1 MVISLWRHTLIRA
14 SGCTLN
20 RGEQTCLVAAAPFVF
35 QIYVRAIP
43 HSESDKTKE
52 RSVFVEV
59 SPETL
64 VLTQGGQNKDR
75 AELELAQRIAKK
87 AALDAIGLE
96 SESDYSIAQVG
107 ELPPEVRER
116 AAILE
121 KSGARVWST

>member
-1 MVISLWRHTLIRA
+1 
-14 SGCTLN
+14 
-20 RGEQTCLVAAAPFVF
+20 VAAAPFVF
-35 QIYVRAIP
+35 QIYVQATP
-43 HSESDKTKE
+43 HSESDKTIE

-87 AALDAIGLE
+87 AALEAIGLE
-96 SESDYSIAQVG
+96 SESDCSIAQVG

-116 AAILE
+116 AAILQ
-121 KSGARVWST
+121 KNGARVWST